1 MGVLQKFYAG
11 KLFCAIRT
19 DVQMCKNRGTC
30 MGAAAEDV
38 HVHMLDILE
47 TAWSLER
54 EGGWAGNGA
63 FTFFGLI
70 PSVLRQ
76 PGSRFAAH

>member
-19 DVQMCKNRGTC
+19 DVQMCNNRGTC

-54 EGGWAGNGA
+54 EGGWAA
-63 FTFFGLI
+63 RSRSLVLI